1 MELEIKQLVMAI
13 KQIAEEKNLPEDVV
27 HEAVEQALAAA
38 YRKDFGERDQN
49 VSVQLNSNTG
59 EMTAITSYDV
69 VEDDEVENDAQQL
82 TVEQA
87 KKFKKDAKVGDV
99 ITETAKPTTFG
110 RVAAQTAKQVILQ
123 RIREAEREIILGE
136 YEDKIGTVLVGTVQ
150 RVEPRLVRVDLG
162 KAVGILPASE
172 QIQGE
177 YYGVGSR
184 IKVFLKDVE
193 RGNRGPQL
201 ILSRANEEFIEYLFR
216 QEVPEME
223 SGAVEIKGIARQSGL
238 RTKIAV
244 ASTVPGVDPVGTFV
258 GGHGTRVQSVM
269 NEIGDQEK
277 IDIITYAEDSQTYI
291 KNALSPTEV
300 IRVEIDE
307 ANKRARVIVDQSQ
320 LSIAI
325 GKAGQNV
332 RLASKLTGYELDI
345 ESAEGRD
352 KAATEPSVKDEVEA
366 IAKPVEP
373 VEASTPTQ
381 EPAPRQEVK
390 TEVDEKPVV
399 KSKPSKPKR
408 RDDIEAGLLDAIDSH
423 GE

>member
-1 MELEIKQLVMAI
+1 MELQVKQLVLAV

-38 YRKDFGERDQN
+38 YRKDFGERDEN
-49 VSVQLNSNTG
+49 VTVQLNANTG
-59 EMTAITSYDV
+59 DMVATTSYDV
-69 VEDDEVENDAQQL
+69 VEDEEIENPAQQL
-82 TVEQA
+82 TVAQA
-87 KKFKKDAKVGDV
+87 QELKQGAKVGDV
-99 ITETAKPTTFG
+99 VTKVAHPTTFG

-123 RIREAEREIILGE
+123 RIREAEREIVLGE
-136 YEDKIGTVLVGTVQ
+136 YEDKIGTVIVGTVQ
-150 RVEPRLVRVDLG
+150 RVEARLVRVDLG
-162 KAVGILPASE
+162 KATGILPASE

-193 RGNRGPQL
+193 RSNRGPQL
-201 ILSRANEEFIEYLFR
+201 ILSRANEQFIEYLFR

-223 SGAVEIKGIARQSGL
+223 SGAVEIKGIARQAGL

-277 IDIITYAEDSQTYI
+277 IDIITFAEDSDTYI

-300 IRVEIDE
+300 QKVEIDE
-307 ANKRARVIVDQSQ
+307 KEKRAKVIVDQSQ

-332 RLASKLTGYELDI
+332 RLASRLTGYELDI
-345 ESAEGRD
+345 VSSTAGQDGAEAAVEPTVPADQDADVQKSEPETPVD
-352 KAATEPSVKDEVEA
+352 KATEQKPAEEKKEA
-366 IAKPVEP
+366 KKP
-373 VEASTPTQ
+373 T
-381 EPAPRQEVK
+381 
-390 TEVDEKPVV
+390 
-399 KSKPSKPKR
+399 KPKR

-423 GE
+423 GEEATE

>member
-1 MELEIKQLVMAI
+1 MELQIKQLVTAI

-27 HEAVEQALAAA
+27 NEAVEQALAAA
-38 YRKDFGERDQN
+38 YRKDFGEREQN
-49 VSVQLNSNTG
+49 VKVILNQHTG
-59 EMTAITSYDV
+59 DMTAITSYDV
-69 VEDDEVENDAQQL
+69 VEDDAVENDAQQL

-87 KKFKKDAKVGDV
+87 KAHKKDAKVGDV
-99 ITETAKPTTFG
+99 IELKDSPTTFG

-123 RIREAEREIILGE
+123 RLREAEREIIMNE

-150 RVEPRLVRVDLG
+150 RVEARLVRIDLG
-162 KAVGILPASE
+162 KAVGILPGSE
-172 QIQGE
+172 QIPGE

-184 IKVFLKDVE
+184 VKVFLKDVE
-193 RGNRGPQL
+193 REFRGPQL
-201 ILSRANEEFIEYLFR
+201 VLSRANEKFIEYLFR

-223 SGAVEIKGIARQSGL
+223 SGAVEIKGIARQAGM
-238 RTKIAV
+238 RTKLAV

-258 GGHGTRVQSVM
+258 GGHGTRVQAVM

-277 IDIITYAEDSQTYI
+277 IDIITFAEDTETYI

-300 IRVEIDE
+300 QKVEIDE
-307 ANKRARVIVDQSQ
+307 AHKHARVIVAQDQ

-325 GKAGQNV
+325 GKGGQNV

-345 ESAEGRD
+345 ESRD
-352 KAATEPSVKDEVEA
+352 NKPA
-366 IAKPVEP
+366 PVELVAEAAPAAP
-373 VEASTPTQ
+373 VEVKP
-381 EPAPRQEVK
+381 EPKPEVK
-390 TEVDEKPVV
+390 EAAPK
-399 KSKPSKPKR
+399 KPSKPKR

>member
-1 MELEIKQLVMAI
+1 MELQIKQLVTAI
-13 KQIAEEKNLPEDVV
+13 KQIADEKNLPEDIV

-38 YRKDFGERDQN
+38 YRKDFGEREQN
-49 VSVQLNSNTG
+49 VTVQLNKNTG
-59 EMTAITSYDV
+59 DMTAITSYDV
-69 VEDDEVENDAQQL
+69 VEDDQVENPAQQL
-82 TVEQA
+82 TVEEA

-99 ITETAKPTTFG
+99 ITEEAHPTTFG

-123 RIREAEREIILGE
+123 RLREAEREIVMSE
-136 YEDKIGTVLVGTVQ
+136 YEDKIGTVVVGTVQ
-150 RVEPRLVRVDLG
+150 RVESRIVRVDLG
-162 KAVGILPASE
+162 KAVGILPVGE

-193 RGNRGPQL
+193 RGLRGPQL
-201 ILSRANEEFIEYLFR
+201 ILSRANEAFIEYLFK

-223 SGAVEIKGIARQSGL
+223 SGAVEVKGIARQAGM

-258 GGHGTRVQSVM
+258 GGHGTRVQAVM
-269 NEIGDQEK
+269 NEIGEQEK
-277 IDIITYAEDSQTYI
+277 IDIIAFSDDIETYI

-300 IRVEIDE
+300 TKVEIDKDKKH
-307 ANKRARVIVDQSQ
+307 ATVIVAQDQ

-325 GKAGQNV
+325 GKGGQNV

-345 ESAEGRD
+345 ESTEKQEAQETKQD
-352 KAATEPSVKDEVEA
+352 TVEEKAVEE
-366 IAKPVEP
+366 KQPEK
-373 VEASTPTQ
+373 
-381 EPAPRQEVK
+381 RQ
-390 TEVDEKPVV
+390 
-399 KSKPSKPKR
+399 KPKR
-408 RDDIEAGLLDAIDSH
+408 RDDIEAGLLGAIEEH

>member
-27 HEAVEQALAAA
+27 HDAVEQALAAA

-87 KKFKKDAKVGDV
+87 KKYKKDAKVGDV

-136 YEDKIGTVLVGTVQ
+136 YEDKIGTVIVGTVQ
-150 RVEPRLVRVDLG
+150 RVEPRLVRIDLG

-177 YYGVGSR
+177 YYGVGAR

-193 RGNRGPQL
+193 RSNRGPQL

-223 SGAVEIKGIARQSGL
+223 SGAVEIKGIARQAGL

-277 IDIITYAEDSQTYI
+277 IDIITFAEDPATYI

-300 IRVEIDE
+300 TKVEIDE
-307 ANKRARVIVDQSQ
+307 SNKRAKVIVDQSQ

-345 ESAEGRD
+345 ESG
-352 KAATEPSVKDEVEA
+352 
-366 IAKPVEP
+366 
-373 VEASTPTQ
+373 
-381 EPAPRQEVK
+381 EVK
-390 TEVDEKPVV
+390 TEVQSRPDDDIEQTSKEANESNDDLSQTDSQPNTENESQPISESKK
-399 KSKPSKPKR
+399 KSSKPKR

>member
-1 MELEIKQLVMAI
+1 MELQIKQLVMAI
-13 KQIAEEKNLPEDVV
+13 KQIAEEKNLPEETV

-38 YRKDFGERDQN
+38 YRKDFGEREQN
-49 VSVQLNSNTG
+49 VAVQLNENTG
-59 EMTAITSYDV
+59 EMTAVTSWDV
-69 VEDDEVENDAQQL
+69 VEDDAVENDAQQL
-82 TVEQA
+82 TVAQA
-87 KKFKKDAKVGDV
+87 QEMKKDAKVGDV
-99 ITETAKPTTFG
+99 ITKTEKPTTFG

-136 YEDKIGTVLVGTVQ
+136 YEHKIGTVIVGTVQ
-150 RVEPRLVRVDLG
+150 RVEQRLVRVDLG
-162 KAVGILPASE
+162 KATGILPASE
-172 QIQGE
+172 QIPGE

-201 ILSRANEEFIEYLFR
+201 ILSRANEQFIEYLFR

-223 SGAVEIKGIARQSGL
+223 SGAVEIKGIARQAGL

-244 ASTVPGVDPVGTFV
+244 NSTVPGVDPVGTFV

-277 IDIITYAEDSQTYI
+277 IDIITFAEDSETYI

-300 IRVEIDE
+300 QKVEIDE
-307 ANKRARVIVDQSQ
+307 KEKRAKVIVDQSQ

-332 RLASKLTGYELDI
+332 RLASRLTGYELDI
-345 ESAEGRD
+345 VSSDAASD
-352 KAATEPSVKDEVEA
+352 KADTAPAETTSEAPAEKPEAPAKPETKTED
-366 IAKPVEP
+366 KPVE
-373 VEASTPTQ
+373 TP
-381 EPAPRQEVK
+381 K
-390 TEVDEKPVV
+390 
-399 KSKPSKPKR
+399 KPSKPKR
-408 RDDIEAGLLDAIDSH
+408 RDDIEAGLLGAIEEH
-423 GE
+423 GEES

>member
-1 MELEIKQLVMAI
+1 MEIQIKQLVMAI
-13 KQIAEEKNLPEDVV
+13 KQIAEEKNLPEDIV

-38 YRKDFGERDQN
+38 YRKDFGEREQN
-49 VSVQLNSNTG
+49 VAVQLNENTG
-59 EMTAITSYDV
+59 EMAATTSFDV
-69 VEDDEVENDAQQL
+69 VEDDAVENDAQQL

-87 KKFKKDAKVGDV
+87 KEYKKDAKVGDV
-99 ITETAKPTTFG
+99 ITEVAHPTTFG

-123 RIREAEREIILGE
+123 KLREAEREIVMNE
-136 YEDKIGTVLVGTVQ
+136 YEDKIGTVIVGTVQ

-162 KAVGILPASE
+162 KATGILPSSE
-172 QIQGE
+172 QIPNE

-201 ILSRANEEFIEYLFR
+201 VLSRANEQFIEYLFR

-223 SGAVEIKGIARQSGL
+223 TGAVTIKGIARQAGV
-238 RTKIAV
+238 RTKLAV
-244 ASTVPGVDPVGTFV
+244 ASSVPGVDPVGTFV
-258 GGHGTRVQSVM
+258 GGHGTRVQAVM

-277 IDIITYAEDSQTYI
+277 IDIVTFADDIETYI

-300 IRVEIDE
+300 IRVELNE
-307 ANKRARVIVDQSQ
+307 KAKHARVIVDQSQ

-332 RLASKLTGYELDI
+332 RLASKLSGYELDI
-345 ESAEGRD
+345 ESGVQKPVD
-352 KAATEPSVKDEVEA
+352 EPSEA
-366 IAKPVEP
+366 AELAEQKPE
-373 VEASTPTQ
+373 Q
-381 EPAPRQEVK
+381 
-390 TEVDEKPVV
+390 PVV
-399 KSKPSKPKR
+399 AETKKPTKPKR
-408 RDDIEAGLLDAIDSH
+408 RDDIEAGLLGAIEAH

>member
-1 MELEIKQLVMAI
+1 MELQIKQLVMAI

-38 YRKDFGERDQN
+38 YRKDFGEREQN
-49 VSVQLNSNTG
+49 VSVQLNENTG
-59 EMTAITSYDV
+59 EMTAITSWDV
-69 VEDDEVENDAQQL
+69 VEDDAVENDAQQL
-82 TVEQA
+82 TVAQA
-87 KKFKKDAKVGDV
+87 QEIQKGAKVGDV
-99 ITETAKPTTFG
+99 VTKTDKPTTFG

-136 YEDKIGTVLVGTVQ
+136 YEHKIGTVIVGTVQ
-150 RVEPRLVRVDLG
+150 RVEQRLVRVDLG
-162 KAVGILPASE
+162 KATGILPASE
-172 QIQGE
+172 QIPGE

-201 ILSRANEEFIEYLFR
+201 ILSRANEQFIEYLFR

-223 SGAVEIKGIARQSGL
+223 SGAVEIKGIARQAGL

-244 ASTVPGVDPVGTFV
+244 NSTVPGVDPVGTFV

-277 IDIITYAEDSQTYI
+277 IDIITFAEDSETYI

-300 IRVEIDE
+300 QKVEINE
-307 ANKRARVIVDQSQ
+307 KEKRAKVIVDQSQ

-332 RLASKLTGYELDI
+332 RLASRLTGYELDI
-345 ESAEGRD
+345 VSANEQS
-352 KAATEPSVKDEVEA
+352 EPEEKKVEA
-366 IAKPVEP
+366 VEEP
-373 VEASTPTQ
+373 VA
-381 EPAPRQEVK
+381 
-390 TEVDEKPVV
+390 
-399 KSKPSKPKR
+399 SKPIEAPAEDTTEKAPKKPTKPKR
-408 RDDIEAGLLDAIDSH
+408 RDDIEAGLLGAIEEH
-423 GE
+423 GEEA